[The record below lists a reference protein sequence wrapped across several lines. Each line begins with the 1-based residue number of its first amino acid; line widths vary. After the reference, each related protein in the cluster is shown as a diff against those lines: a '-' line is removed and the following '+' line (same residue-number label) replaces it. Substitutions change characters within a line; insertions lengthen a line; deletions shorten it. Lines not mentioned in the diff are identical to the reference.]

1 MKYIVRI
8 NNKEYEVEVE
18 RGRANLLK
26 TVEVSPL
33 NPELEPVVVMP
44 VPSAVPSAANAV
56 PSTAV
61 AAGEPVKSPMPGSI
75 LDIKTGAGSLVKK
88 GDVLLILEAMKM
100 ENEIR
105 APRDGKIAQ
114 VIVTKGA
121 SVATDDILL
130 ILQ

>member
-26 TVEVSPL
+26 TVEVSAL

-44 VPSAVPSAANAV
+44 VPAAVPSASNTV

-61 AAGEPVKSPMPGSI
+61 AAGEPVKSPMPGTI
-75 LDIKTGAGSLVKK
+75 LDLKAGAGAAVKK

-105 APRDGKIAQ
+105 APRDGIIAQ